1 MSSLQRA
8 RMSGAGALLAVSALL
23 AAGCGSS
30 SDAGTGTRATPDGG
44 PDKGTVSVVASTNV
58 YGDIARRIGGGK
70 VEVTSFISD
79 PSQDPHS
86 FEASARTRLALS
98 EAGVVIENGGGY
110 DDFMDTLLK
119 GAGSKATVLNAVE
132 VSGKTAP
139 AGAELNEHVWYD
151 LPSVGLL
158 ADRISA
164 ALGKADPAG
173 APAYTANAR
182 AFKAE
187 LKTLEGK
194 VAALKAAHAG
204 EGVAITEPV
213 PVYLLEAAGL
223 QNRTPEEFSEA
234 IEEGGDVPPRVLRDT
249 LALVGEKKVKAL
261 VSNAQTGG
269 AETEQLEKAAR
280 EGGVPV
286 VPVTETLPEG
296 ADYISWMDGTIAALR
311 KALS

>member
-8 RMSGAGALLAVSALL
+8 RISGAGALLAVTALL

-30 SDAGTGTRATPDGG
+30 PDADSRARAEPEG
-44 PDKGTVSVVASTNV
+44 GTVSVVASTNV
-58 YGDIARRIGGGK
+58 YGDIARRIGGGR
-70 VEVTSFISD
+70 VTVTSFIGD

-86 FEASARTRLALS
+86 FEAGARTRLALS

-119 GAGSKATVLNAVE
+119 AANSKATVLNAVE

-139 AGAELNEHVWYD
+139 AGEELNEHVWYD

-164 ALGKADPAG
+164 ALAETDPVGARTYAANAG
-173 APAYTANAR
+173 AFR
-182 AFKAE
+182 AE
-187 LKTLEGK
+187 LETLEGK
-194 VAALKAAHAG
+194 VAALKTAHAG
-204 EGVAITEPV
+204 AGVAITEPV

-223 QNRTPEEFSEA
+223 ENRTPEQFSAA
-234 IEEGGDVPPRVLRDT
+234 IEEGGEVPPRVLRDT
-249 LALVGEKKVKAL
+249 LALVAGKKVKAL
-261 VSNAQTGG
+261 VVNAQTSGP
-269 AETEQLEKAAR
+269 ETEQVEKTAKEA
-280 EGGVPV
+280 GVPV

-296 ADYISWMDGTIAALR
+296 TDYISWMDGNIAALR

>member
-8 RMSGAGALLAVSALL
+8 RMSGTGALLAVSALL
-23 AAGCGSS
+23 AAGCGTSS
-30 SDAGTGTRATPDGG
+30 GADSGASAKPGN
-44 PDKGTVSVVASTNV
+44 GTVSVVASTNV
-58 YGDIARRIGGGK
+58 YGDIARRIGGGE

-98 EAGVVIENGGGY
+98 EAAVVIENGGGY

-119 GAGSKATVLNAVE
+119 GAGSTATVLNAVE

-139 AGAELNEHVWYD
+139 AGEELNEHVWYD
-151 LPSVGLL
+151 LPSVGRL

-164 ALGKADPAG
+164 ALAEADPEG
-173 APAYTANAR
+173 ARTYTANAD

-194 VAALKAAHAG
+194 VAALKAAHGG

-223 QNRTPEEFSEA
+223 ENRTPEEFSEA

-249 LALVGEKKVKAL
+249 LALMSGEKVKAL

-296 ADYISWMDGTIAALR
+296 TGYISWMDGNIAALR

>member
-1 MSSLQRA
+1 MTSLLRA
-8 RMSGAGALLAVSALL
+8 RVSGTGALLAVSALL

-30 SDAGTGTRATPDGG
+30 SGTAATADG
-44 PDKGTVSVVASTNV
+44 PVSVVASTNV
-58 YGDIARRIGGGK
+58 YGDIARQIGGGK
-70 VEVTSFISD
+70 VRVTSFISD

-86 FEASARTRLALS
+86 FEAGTRTRLALS
-98 EAGVVIENGGGY
+98 KAAVVIENGGGY

-119 GAGSKATVLNAVE
+119 GAGSKAEVLNAVE
-132 VSGKTAP
+132 ASGRTAP
-139 AGAELNEHVWYD
+139 AGEELNEHVWYD
-151 LPSVGLL
+151 LPSVARL

-164 ALGKADPAG
+164 ALAKADPEDAET
-173 APAYTANAR
+173 YSANAR
-182 AFKAE
+182 AFKAG

-194 VAALKAAHAG
+194 VAAIRAAHAG

-223 QNRTPEEFSEA
+223 ENRTPAEFSEA
-234 IEEGGDVPPRVLRDT
+234 VEEGDDVPPRVLRDT
-249 LALVGEKKVKAL
+249 LALLTGKKVRAL

-269 AETEQLEKAAR
+269 PQTERLGEAAK
-280 EGGVPV
+280 EAGVPV

-296 ADYISWMDGTIAALR
+296 TGYIAWMDGNIAALR

>member
-8 RMSGAGALLAVSALL
+8 RLSGAGALLAVSALL

-30 SDAGTGTRATPDGG
+30 SGTGSGTRAKPED
-44 PDKGTVSVVASTNV
+44 GTVSVVASTNV
-58 YGDIARRIGGGK
+58 YGDIARQIGGAK

-119 GAGSKATVLNAVE
+119 GANSKATVLNAVE

-139 AGAELNEHVWYD
+139 AGEELNEHVWYD

-164 ALGKADPAG
+164 ALAEADPGDAQ
-173 APAYTANAR
+173 TFRANAE

-194 VAALKAAHAG
+194 VAALKTAHAG

-223 QNRTPEEFSEA
+223 ENRTPEEFSEA

-249 LALVGEKKVKAL
+249 IALVSGTKVKAL

-269 AETEQLEKAAR
+269 PETERIEKAAK

-296 ADYISWMDGTIAALR
+296 TDYVSWMDGNIAALR